1 MDPNNHHYNTQNSSS
16 YPISNQNPNN
26 YEDPNQFSYPRPQ
39 NPTNYQVPHQF
50 SNQRPQNP
58 NYFQVPHQFSNQ
70 HPQNPNYYPDPNQY
84 SNQSSF
90 VPNFHPSYGSVR
102 YPSQTPQSSG
112 YMPMVR
118 ANFPSVDGPE
128 FPEFST
134 QVNLGDGSADNE
146 VNEVTPKSKKTHAPA
161 WNTAQNMVLIS
172 GWINCGTSSVVGKNQ
187 KGETFWRDIAEYC
200 NEHCS
205 FDPPRD
211 GIACRNR
218 WNYMNKILGK
228 WIGAYDAAKRQ
239 QGSGWSDN
247 DVLAK
252 AQELFACGKNVQ
264 FTLMEEWI
272 ALRDLPRFCSQVG
285 GNGGSASSGSKRSHD
300 SDACGSTTIGSIPR
314 PMGRE
319 AAKRKNK
326 KKSKEPVV
334 EEKGKVWV
342 EYKDLKAQEIARIDK
357 LTMVQEQ
364 TNQLMKTNLYLKLSS
379 EEDLDDRKKELLSK
393 LAPYLQNSQ
402 LEEAFILNQL
412 GLGPNQNLEDSA
424 PRRKYVRRDHAAAN
438 RRLIDDY
445 FANEPTYDDSM
456 FRRRYRMQKHVFLR
470 IVGDLSSSDN
480 YFTQRVDAAKKE
492 GISPLA
498 KCTTAMRMLAYG
510 VAADAVDEYIKIG
523 GTTALECLRRFC
535 NGIIRLYEHEYLRAP
550 TQEDLQRI
558 LQVSEQRGFPG
569 MIGSIDCM
577 HWEWK
582 NCPKAWEGQFTRGDK
597 GTTTVILEAVGKAPT
612 VSFIVNQR
620 PYNMAYYLAD
630 GIYPSYPTF
639 VKSIRLPQSEPD
651 KLFAQVQERCRK
663 DIERAFGVLQA
674 RFKIIRE
681 PARLWDIADLGIIMR
696 SCIILHNMIVE
707 DERDTF
713 AQRWTDFE
721 QSGEGG
727 SSTPQPY
734 STEVLPAFANH
745 VRARSELRDSNVH
758 HELQADLVKHIW
770 TKFAN
775 AS

>member
-1 MDPNNHHYNTQNSSS
+1 M
-16 YPISNQNPNN
+16 
-26 YEDPNQFSYPRPQ
+26 
-39 NPTNYQVPHQF
+39 
-50 SNQRPQNP
+50 
-58 NYFQVPHQFSNQ
+58 
-70 HPQNPNYYPDPNQY
+70 
-84 SNQSSF
+84 
-90 VPNFHPSYGSVR
+90 R
-102 YPSQTPQSSG
+102 YPSQTPPSSG
-112 YMPMVR
+112 HMPMVNE
-118 ANFPSVDGPE
+118 NFPGVDAPE

-134 QVNLGDGSADNE
+134 QMSFGGMTAADHTTPNQE
-146 VNEVTPKSKKTHAPA
+146 DTTPKSKKTQSPA
-161 WNTAQNMVLIS
+161 WNTTQNLVLIS

-187 KGETFWRDIAEYC
+187 RGETFWRDIAEYC

-211 GIACRNR
+211 GNACRNR

-239 QGSGWSDN
+239 QASGWSDN

-264 FTLMEEWI
+264 FTLMEEWKQ
-272 ALRDLPRFCSQVG
+272 LRDLPRFCSQVG
-285 GNGGSASSGSKRSHD
+285 GN
-300 SDACGSTTIGSIPR
+300 I
-314 PMGRE
+314 RE
-319 AAKRKNK
+319 HQNK
-326 KKSKEPVV
+326 
-334 EEKGKVWV
+334 
-342 EYKDLKAQEIARIDK
+342 L
-357 LTMVQEQ
+357 
-364 TNQLMKTNLYLKLSS
+364 
-379 EEDLDDRKKELLSK
+379 
-393 LAPYLQNSQ
+393 
-402 LEEAFILNQL
+402 
-412 GLGPNQNLEDSA
+412 LEDRA
-424 PRRKYVRRDHAAAN
+424 PRSRKYVRRDHAAAN
-438 RRLIDDY
+438 RRLIEDY
-445 FANEPTYDDSM
+445 FANEPTYDDTM

-470 IVGDLSSSDN
+470 IVADLSSSDN
-480 YFTQRVDAAKKE
+480 YFTQRVDAAYKE

-498 KCTTAMRMLAYG
+498 KCTTAMRMLAYS

-535 NGIIRLYEHEYLRAP
+535 KGIIRLYEHEYLRAL
-550 TQEDLQRI
+550 TEADLQKI
-558 LQVSEQRGFPG
+558 LHVSEMRGFPG

-597 GTTTVILEAVGKAPT
+597 GTTTVILEAVASHDLWIWHAFFGCPGTLNDINVLDRSPVFDDVEQGKAPN
-612 VSFIVNQR
+612 VNFFVNQR

-651 KLFAQVQERCRK
+651 KLFAQVQEGCRK

-707 DERDTF
+707 DERDTY